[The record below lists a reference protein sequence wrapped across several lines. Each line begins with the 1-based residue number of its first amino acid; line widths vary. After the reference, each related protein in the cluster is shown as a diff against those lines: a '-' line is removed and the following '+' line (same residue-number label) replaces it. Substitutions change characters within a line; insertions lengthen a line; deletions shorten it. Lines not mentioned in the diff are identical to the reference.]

1 MNEDEVVGSEDT
13 QGSDVA
19 VQDSPESTPQD
30 SSQPTQQSAPASA
43 QQVPSWA
50 VMENFRR
57 LPQFQGMGEQ
67 QIAQSLYQAMQR
79 EQVASHRLAQYQQY
93 MPATQQYL
101 ADRPQYEAWRK
112 SQQVQSHPQVQAAGG
127 AQPEKPK
134 QSWWN
139 PAEVKDS
146 YKQYLVRDPETGKDV
161 IHPDA
166 PLDARNALAEYQSFK
181 TNFAKTFL
189 EDPEKALGP
198 MVEGRAKQI
207 AETIVNQALKQ
218 RDNESFVDQI
228 RDTNSDWLFDQQGNV
243 TPEGLAAHKYV
254 EQARGMGIG
263 SPQDRWQYARDRVEH
278 ELLLRDFEAR
288 QQQGQ
293 YTQQQMPQQFARQQ
307 PPMPQQPQQP
317 SADAAR
323 AAKAQQNMEYLRR
336 EAARSPSR
344 SAGTTNN
351 DPRAPK
357 QKQSFEQML
366 MSDAST
372 RGLI

>member
-1 MNEDEVVGSEDT
+1 MEDEVIGSEDT
-13 QGSDVA
+13 QDSGVA
-19 VQDSPESTPQD
+19 VQDSPESTPQQGGN
-30 SSQPTQQSAPASA
+30 SPHQPAQAAPQQQA
-43 QQVPSWA
+43 PSWA

-79 EQVASHRLAQYQQY
+79 EQAASQRLAQYQQY
-93 MPATQQYL
+93 MPYTQQYL
-101 ADRPQYEAWRK
+101 ADRPQYEAWKK

-139 PAEVKDS
+139 PPEVKES

-198 MVEGRAKQI
+198 MVEGRAKEI

-243 TPEGLAAHKYV
+243 TPEGLAVHKYV
-254 EQARGMGIG
+254 EQARGMGIA

-288 QQQGQ
+288 QQAGQ
-293 YTQQQMPQQFARQQ
+293 FAQQRPMPQQFAQQ
-307 PPMPQQPQQP
+307 PQPQQP
-317 SADAAR
+317 DPEAVR

-366 MSDAST
+366 MADAST

>member
-1 MNEDEVVGSEDT
+1 MSDEEVI
-13 QGSDVA
+13 GSDDSQDSGVA
-19 VQDSPESTPQD
+19 VQEQPGGDVQQD
-30 SSQPTQQSAPASA
+30 SQPQSQPQQQA
-43 QQVPSWA
+43 QSSWA

-79 EQVASHRLAQYQQY
+79 EQAASQRLAQYQQY
-93 MPATQQYL
+93 MPYTQQYL
-101 ADRPQYEAWRK
+101 ADRPQYEAWKK

-127 AQPEKPK
+127 VQEKPK
-134 QSWWN
+134 SSWWN
-139 PAEVKDS
+139 PPEVKDS
-146 YKQYLVRDPETGKDV
+146 YKQYLTRDPETGRDV

-166 PLDARNALAEYQSFK
+166 PLDARNALAEYQSYK
-181 TNFAKTFL
+181 TNFAKQFL

-207 AETIVNQALKQ
+207 AEGIVQQALQK
-218 RDNESFVDQI
+218 RDNESFVDKI
-228 RDTNSDWLFDQQGNV
+228 RDSNSDWIFDEQGNV
-243 TPEGLAAHKYV
+243 TPEGLAVHKYV
-254 EQARGMGIG
+254 EQARGMGIA

-288 QQQGQ
+288 QQTGI
-293 YTQQQMPQQFARQQ
+293 PAQQFAPQFAQ
-307 PPMPQQPQQP
+307 PQQPQQP
-317 SADAAR
+317 MQPSAEAIR

-344 SAGTTNN
+344 SAGTSNN

-357 QKQSFEQML
+357 QRQSFEQML
-366 MSDAST
+366 VADASQ